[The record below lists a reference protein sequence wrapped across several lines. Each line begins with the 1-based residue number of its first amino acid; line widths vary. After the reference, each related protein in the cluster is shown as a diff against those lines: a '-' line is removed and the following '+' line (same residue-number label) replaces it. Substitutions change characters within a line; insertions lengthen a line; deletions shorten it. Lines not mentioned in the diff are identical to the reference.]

1 MLPPGV
7 VQLKILRWL
16 RGFRKQ
22 LPPSST
28 PQQYGESRF
37 PFSSFSYLKM
47 WPSLFIRVER
57 QWRCVEFGSL
67 SNVEWEEGKK
77 NPLVSGNGM
86 NVVDDVWRRSSD
98 LWLSGK
104 KLSQKPPGTK
114 KKVGK
119 EEEEGRESLSYY
131 TPEFR
136 VPIPPCACVYLIFPY
151 TFCLELWQVAN
162 DARQEEEYKKWKG
175 IFFLVLYFYLSHL
188 FLPGYSSFAPVLAGW
203 IGAPAPKGSK
213 ARAPTTYNIY
223 RRPCVHFFLV
233 PTWNLRERAGPFY
246 PPPKFWKCI

>member
-16 RGFRKQ
+16 RGFPKQ

-104 KLSQKPPGTK
+104 SWVKNHREQKKG
-114 KKVGK
+114 G
-119 EEEEGRESLSYY
+119 EGRESLSYY

-162 DARQEEEYKKWKG
+162 DARQEEEEEYKKRKR
-175 IFFLVLYFYLSHL
+175 IFFLVLFFTSRI
-188 FLPGYSSFAPVLAGW
+188 SSC
-203 IGAPAPKGSK
+203 PAI
-213 ARAPTTYNIY
+213 RLL
-223 RRPCVHFFLV
+223 RPSSLD
-233 PTWNLRERAGPFY
+233 G
-246 PPPKFWKCI
+246 